1 LGERHKPDESQEFLR
16 PEIMKDQYELLPQIF
31 ALGDK
36 NRDLACDEN
45 LPEPNSPDAAFGKI
59 QTVDIDYYE
68 MLEPEYA
75 EHSPTAK
82 TLNLKDA
89 FSKSNLAL
97 MENTNLQKVEM
108 LTNDVLDF
116 LVKEMLEDDEFL
128 NCLVRKDPKNNKQF
142 DGIYKINHDIE
153 DYLCLLVDK
162 LNGNNFFGLTQP

>member
-1 LGERHKPDESQEFLR
+1 
-16 PEIMKDQYELLPQIF
+16 M
-31 ALGDK
+31 
-36 NRDLACDEN
+36 
-45 LPEPNSPDAAFGKI
+45 
-59 QTVDIDYYE
+59 DIDYDE
-68 MLEPEYA
+68 MLGPEYV

-82 TLNLKDA
+82 TLSLKDS
-89 FSKSNLAL
+89 FFKSNLAL

-162 LNGNNFFGLTQP
+162 LNGNNFFGLTHPQMNISIPCTGI